1 MIGVISLFLGCLCSI
16 IACMAYIIKAL
27 RQQNS
32 ATKSSDFSWG
42 AFCYQLTVIFS
53 LTASGALLY
62 ALLQNQFQYTYVW
75 SYSSLAAPLAYK
87 IAAFWA
93 GQEGSFLLWL
103 LLHCL
108 IGGWLLK
115 KSALSDAGFA
125 AYTAIQVFLQILL
138 LVKNPFMLQPSPGP
152 DGMGLNPL
160 LQDFWMVIHPPIV
173 FIGYALF
180 AVPFAFAISALWQKQ
195 QDRWLEKALPW
206 AAAAW
211 AFLGAGIFIGAYW
224 AYKTLGWGGYWG
236 WDPVENASLIPWLTG
251 TALLH
256 VLQLARKKKAA
267 QGFAHIAAIYTF
279 LLVLYGTYLTRSGV
293 LSDFSVH
300 SFGKDSSA
308 GILSLLIF
316 LLTLAATLLLCVRW
330 SELPGGEI
338 FQTFCS
344 REFFLTGGTM
354 ALMGL
359 AALVLIG
366 TSTPLLT
373 QFMRQPQSISS
384 SFYNHCTLPLG
395 TVLLLA
401 ALFACWQSWQD
412 SVLRN
417 SRALLAG
424 GLFSLV
430 SALGA
435 AWIYQITN
443 PPAVLALAAAI
454 ALLLQSLLQLTKG
467 FSPALSIGHAGF
479 ALLAAGIL
487 LSSLGAQKENIQLSA
502 GEKALVF
509 NQEILYQGSE
519 KSTAQTKE
527 DLFLLPQTGRQSNAL
542 TKYTADGREAA
553 HEPAIFH
560 SLTQDLYIAPGQQN
574 KPERQMLRLAKD
586 QTAELSGTSFLLKSV
601 TMDKTAGDA
610 LSFTVLLAVKTA
622 QSQQNVL
629 LTMVHDSGHFT
640 SSPVTIDDH
649 LQLSIQA
656 LNPDKQEASIVIADM
671 GESGSGQL
679 VLEISTKPWISLV
692 WAGCILITAGCFLS
706 VKTSKMADKA
716 YKKML

>member
-1 MIGVISLFLGCLCSI
+1 
-16 IACMAYIIKAL
+16 
-27 RQQNS
+27 
-32 ATKSSDFSWG
+32 
-42 AFCYQLTVIFS
+42 
-53 LTASGALLY
+53 
-62 ALLQNQFQYTYVW
+62 
-75 SYSSLAAPLAYK
+75 
-87 IAAFWA
+87 
-93 GQEGSFLLWL
+93 
-103 LLHCL
+103 
-108 IGGWLLK
+108 
-115 KSALSDAGFA
+115 
-125 AYTAIQVFLQILL
+125 
-138 LVKNPFMLQPSPGP
+138 
-152 DGMGLNPL
+152 
-160 LQDFWMVIHPPIV
+160 MVIHPPIV

-256 VLQLARKKKAA
+256 VLQLARRKKAA

-373 QFMRQPQSISS
+373 QFMGQPQSISS

-401 ALFACWQSWQD
+401 ALFACWQGWQD

-443 PPAVLALAAAI
+443 PLAVLALAAAI

-467 FSPALSIGHAGF
+467 FSPALSAGHAGF